1 MKALKTVLPYLF
13 FKGLT
18 HAYLVKRSMTHNKY
32 LKFLFFEDSDPI
44 PAKSAAQIFSI
55 NLA

>member
-32 LKFLFFEDSDPI
+32 LKFLFFGDSDPI

>member
-1 MKALKTVLPYLF
+1 MKALRIVLPFLS

-18 HAYLVKRSMTHNKY
+18 RACSVKTTMTHNKY
-32 LKFLFFEDSDPI
+32 LTFLFFEDYHSI
-44 PAKSAAQIFSI
+44 SAKHAAQILTL